1 LAAARPAKTN
11 QENRAIP
18 IRHYACRVLW
28 ASVPSSTEPFY
39 RQQAIQAADVE
50 LFVRLVLS
58 PQNINRAM

>member
-1 LAAARPAKTN
+1 MSWAN
-11 QENRAIP
+11 
-18 IRHYACRVLW
+18 VLI
-28 ASVPSSTEPFY
+28 STEPFY